1 MHPPSSATTL
11 PSGALDDRG
20 RPTHKK
26 GDSRGAAMTAQPKPQ
41 ADDPHVLTRLDDGVL
56 RLTLNRPAQR
66 NPLSTAMMASL
77 QAGLDRAAV
86 DDAVRV
92 IILAGAGPA
101 FSSGHDLRELKA
113 NPEEAFYKPAF
124 PPCSPLML
132 TTTKLPTPPI

>member
-1 MHPPSSATTL
+1 
-11 PSGALDDRG
+11 
-20 RPTHKK
+20 
-26 GDSRGAAMTAQPKPQ
+26 MTAQPKPQ

-113 NPEEAFYKPAF
+113 NPEEAFYKTVFQQA
-124 PPCSPLML
+124 SPRRE
-132 TTTKLPTPPI
+132 